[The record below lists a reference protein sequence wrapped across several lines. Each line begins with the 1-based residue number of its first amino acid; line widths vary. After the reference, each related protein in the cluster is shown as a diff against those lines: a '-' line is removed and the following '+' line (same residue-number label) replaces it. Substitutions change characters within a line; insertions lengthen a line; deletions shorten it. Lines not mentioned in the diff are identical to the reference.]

1 MGNRK
6 NIPVKLIYKEGKDN
20 VRFANHFSISQ
31 IDMDVVIDVGF
42 VDLKDVIEINKK
54 MSTNSLQPDDYL
66 QSNVFIRLGLSIAS
80 LVKLKQQLDGIV
92 SNLERQGVITK
103 KGNTNKFDIQ

>member
-1 MGNRK
+1 MGNKK
-6 NIPVKLIYKEGKDN
+6 NIPVKLVYKEGKEK

-31 IDMDVVIDVGF
+31 IDMDVVIDVGY

-54 MSTNSLQPDDYL
+54 MATNTLQPDDYL
-66 QSNVFIRLGLSIAS
+66 ESNVFIRLGLSIGS

-92 SNLERQGVITK
+92 ANLERQGVLTK
-103 KGNTNKFDIQ
+103 KGPKDFDVQ